1 MTVEARWPL
10 AVGLA
15 CNLVA
20 LALDAWV
27 WLAWQDHGHEST
39 LVRAVIVASNSLLGA
54 FACVEVVRRRRG
66 WRSPLFWGASASQ
79 RHRHVP
85 HVGGVA
91 SRRPRGLGLEAE

>member
-27 WLAWQDHGHEST
+27 WLVWQDHVHEST
-39 LVRAVIVASNSLLGA
+39 LVPAVIVASNSLLGA

-66 WRSPLFWGASASQ
+66 WRSPLFWVLLLLSVTATYLTWEAW
-79 RHRHVP
+79 RRAAL
-85 HVGGVA
+85 VA
-91 SRRPRGLGLEAE
+91 WV